1 MEQMRA
7 KVELIGAL
15 THEGRGRRFERNKP
29 QILTKPS
36 DIAYYKAQ
44 SEFSVTMLA
53 VPAAAKP
60 APAKPGV
67 KPTAAKPGAKPAK
80 PAPAPEPEDTEES
93 EDTEEPEDDGEDT
106 DAEESEEST
115 DDSEE
120 AAEEQEASPVFK
132 KADLEAMTKA
142 ALVELAKDH
151 FGLTLNGEHP
161 KPKLVGEI
169 LKAQI
174 ARASAE
180 G

>member
-29 QILTKPS
+29 QILTKAS
-36 DIAYYKAQ
+36 EIAYYKAQ

-60 APAKPGV
+60 APVKPGV
-67 KPTAAKPGAKPAK
+67 KPTAAKPGAKPAAK
-80 PAPAPEPEDTEES
+80 PAPAPEPEES
-93 EDTEEPEDDGEDT
+93 EEDTEDAEDDGEEP
-106 DAEESEEST
+106 EESEEST
-115 DDSEE
+115 DDGEE
-120 AAEEQEASPVFK
+120 PEEQEASPVFK

-142 ALVELAKDH
+142 ALVELGKDH
-151 FGLTLNGEHP
+151 LGLALNVEHP

-174 ARASAE
+174 ARASE
-180 G
+180 GGEG